1 MSAMVTKA
9 PARMKRRAAASPMP
23 RAAPVTITALPESQF
38 TTPPPPPDS
47 APGRAYPSRAGTGKP
62 MRAAPSPM
70 GHPLRI
76 DSGETHGRG

>member
-38 TTPPPPPDS
+38 TTPPPPPDAQS
-47 APGRAYPSRAGTGKP
+47 LSRAAAGTGKAP
-62 MRAAPSPM
+62 CGAATVR
-70 GHPLRI
+70 LR
-76 DSGETHGRG
+76 